1 MGSEASYNRYWIAGT
16 DTDVGKTLVSA
27 VVVQGLQ
34 SSYWKPIQSGIMDG
48 TDTGYVQKLTGLKKD
63 HFIPEVY
70 KFKQPLSPHLAAR
83 LDGGEV
89 HTDSIFAPDPA
100 LIKNGSLVIEGAG
113 GLLVPLNGDS
123 LMIDLMKQIEAP
135 VILVCRSSLGT
146 INHSLLSIRVLKEYG
161 FNIMGFVMNGPEN
174 LENEKAVIKYGQIEH
189 LGSIPHLKSLTREVL
204 TEVWNNLRIKD
215 KIVEIP

>member
-1 MGSEASYNRYWIAGT
+1 M
-16 DTDVGKTLVSA
+16 
-27 VVVQGLQ
+27 
-34 SSYWKPIQSGIMDG
+34 
-48 TDTGYVQKLTGLKKD
+48 
-63 HFIPEVY
+63 
-70 KFKQPLSPHLAAR
+70 
-83 LDGGEV
+83 
-89 HTDSIFAPDPA
+89 
-100 LIKNGSLVIEGAG
+100 IEGAG